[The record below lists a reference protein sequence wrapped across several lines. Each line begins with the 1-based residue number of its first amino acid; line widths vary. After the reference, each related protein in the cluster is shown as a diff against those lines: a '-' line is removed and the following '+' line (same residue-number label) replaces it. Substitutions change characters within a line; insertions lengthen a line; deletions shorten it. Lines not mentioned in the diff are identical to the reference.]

1 MSADANHK
9 ARSLWLVGALHAFT
23 HLYYVVLMPLYL
35 LMQRDFKFASV
46 GQATA
51 LVTVQMVAYF
61 LPSYPMGVL
70 ADRVSRK
77 KLLGYGL
84 LINALG
90 YVGLAYAPNY
100 ACALIAVIIAGV
112 GGSFYHPAATAMVA
126 RLYPVGTGRALGL
139 IGVGASVGFFV
150 GPIYAGWRATLLEPL
165 LGAEAWRRPVLELG
179 GLGVLAA
186 ILFFWLADEDQPGPT
201 PKKAARSAEKLF
213 PTPLLALLFLA
224 GAGAFS
230 LRDFAGSAMGSLGSL
245 FLQQAHG
252 YDARHAGLALS
263 GIFLASAVSNPL
275 FGHLSDR
282 GRKRWASSVLV
293 IAAVVVLAFPHMP
306 AGWVIPLFLTYGF
319 FFMSS
324 YPMVEAA
331 LMQSVPDAVRGRV
344 FGLFITVGGLIGNL
358 SHWMVG
364 EAVRRMGPAAHEPA
378 SYFTLYGVL
387 GGLILV
393 SLLGLPCLQAIRKR
407 EHLDDGGEAARK

>member
-1 MSADANHK
+1 MNSTANHK
-9 ARSLWLVGALHAFT
+9 TRSLWLVGALHAFT
-23 HLYYVVLMPLYL
+23 HIYHVALLPLYL

-46 GQATA
+46 AQATA

-61 LPSYPMGVL
+61 LPSYAMGVL

-77 KLLGYGL
+77 KLLGFGL

-90 YVGLAYAPNY
+90 YVGLAFAPNY
-100 ACALIAVIIAGV
+100 FCALTAVIIAGI

-139 IGVGASVGFFV
+139 IGIGASVGFFA
-150 GPIYAGWRATLLEPL
+150 GPIYSGWRATMLEPL
-165 LGAEAWRRPVLELG
+165 LGAAAWRRPVLELG
-179 GLGVLAA
+179 VLGIVAT
-186 ILFFWLADEDQPGPT
+186 ILFAWLADDDKPGPVQT
-201 PKKAARSAEKLF
+201 SATRAAEKLF
-213 PTPLLALLFLA
+213 PTPLLWILFLA
-224 GAGAFS
+224 GALAFS

-282 GRKRWASSVLV
+282 GRKRWTASVLL
-293 IAAVVVLAFPHMP
+293 IAVVLVAVFPHVP
-306 AGWVIPLFLTYGF
+306 AGWAIPLFLTYGF

-331 LMQSVPDAVRGRV
+331 LMQSVPDGVRGRV
-344 FGLFITVGGLIGNL
+344 FGLFITVGGLLGNL
-358 SHWMVG
+358 SHWIVG
-364 EAVRRMGPAAHEPA
+364 EAVRRMGASAHEAA
-378 SYFTLYGVL
+378 SYFPLYG
-387 GGLILV
+387 ILAGMIFL
-393 SLLGLPCLQAIRKR
+393 SLLGLPCLHAIRKR
-407 EHLDDGGEAARK
+407 EHLEEGEGDESK